1 MTRNWYIWFVF
12 FIGLVLFVQDGEAFF
27 LNSADITRLEAKT
40 KLLIKDLPH
49 PARNVTM
56 YGLLGINPTF
66 LRPDDHKAIQRLFNA
81 TAAEKSLFNVFT
93 IGDMITAL
101 NISWADAL
109 NKSTLQLFSQFW
121 SQIEPGTTKGK
132 YPIIYAAHLKGITV
146 AQLAGFPIV
155 NLAVA
160 ITGLSEQMIQ
170 KIYQIP
176 LMDFYRAKN
185 MSFGQLPAY
194 MNHFFYNGTSNKTE
208 LKMYYT
214 MSFHSIAKA
223 ILIHKNAT
231 EATEDF
237 LNDFK
242 YIVNNIKISDLL
254 NIFSFVFPSGY
265 MTLDTFSI
273 ETLAGNLSGLDRQ
286 QTRIVFNT
294 TSDYYL
300 KQLTID
306 YLRLMNVWGSWSG
319 RGDITLGRFFNG
331 SVVLIEQFFINFDMP
346 VLYLEHMKGVLITRR
361 DWYRLYQLVSNL
373 CRCFG
378 YYCRGVLQ
386 LNVDTN
392 HRNFTDVVETD
403 VWKIPALFTKLFGM
417 NYTLRHYVTMTTRS
431 LYYSAIFKN
440 RSVAEDGIVKGFGYL
455 ARHAN
460 LSLIMTMY
468 GVTNETIISGTL
480 AAIGRNISEITLAQ
494 LKQALG
500 VTSDAYV
507 NETTVGSML
516 AAIGRD
522 FSNATHL
529 TLHGILQLF
538 LRKLAPDIAR
548 FKQPVIYVSFI
559 KGISMHQI
567 SSYSIYD
574 LALATTGLSEVMMRR
589 IYGISSSEM
598 QSAKALNFSHLPTYI
613 KQHFG
618 VDYSQKQVHIM
629 SFQFCLVDVLLNGNI
644 TVGANYLTE
653 GVKFVIGE
661 VTFKEIKGMYN
672 RTQMSVSSMSVWSL
686 VYDISNLDYASFR
699 NITSFAP
706 ESYVNQ
712 TTIGEMF
719 SLMSL
724 NQSQSDLLTMKSLLM
739 GFSRHVTFGR
749 HGLTLP
755 VAYNAF
761 RKGISITNLL
771 NFTMLETTLKMSALS
786 EKYIPKLQ
794 NISNADLKLPFGHL
808 RAYVNQTLGVNINSK
823 HFRIMSLNSIFDAV
837 FINKNAS
844 EVTQK
849 RFLNDFRVILRNV
862 TFGDLKKIFGLT
874 NSSLFPMTVAELGF
888 FISGIDLLSLKKL
901 MGQSLLLNETKI
913 GAIANT
919 IRSHEKRFDHSTI
932 HELLAISAR
941 VKGLRVLKMPVV
953 YASHLKNISINQIAG
968 YNIMSLAIL
977 TSGLPEME
985 IMEHNRMPSTPF
997 QIAKTLSYGQ
1007 LPAYVKF
1014 KMGIGL
1020 DIKHFYTLS
1029 YNSIAETIIMD
1040 SKSTEDQFS
1049 EDLGFIATNV
1059 TFGEIKQIFGMT
1071 NSSLLPMSFAN
1082 LAFFISG
1089 VDAKSLQN
1097 IMGPRPWINQTKIGE
1112 AAKFVL
1118 PKDFDKLT
1126 IDSLIGKYEQ
1136 SLKGFELSKLPV
1148 MHTSSLK
1155 NITMAQISG
1164 YQFLHLAGQATGLSE
1179 IAIKELYHMSAADF
1193 QNAKTLYFGQFPSFV
1208 KQNIGANLSI
1218 KHFTT
1223 MSFNTI
1229 LETILIRKNVT
1240 EANERFMKDFGFI
1253 IKSVKLGQIQKFFGL
1268 NTSALFSM
1276 TIPELAFFIS
1286 NIDPMALGKMM
1297 APSLSLN
1304 ATKIGEIA
1312 KLFDPTTL
1320 PSLSIF
1326 DLLSLYPKQLKGL
1339 ALAKLPV
1346 IYAAHLKG
1354 ITISQVSGCSIMG
1367 LSVKITG
1374 LSEIVIKE
1382 LHRMS
1387 NADFQASKILLFG
1400 QLPAYVKLHMG
1411 TLFSINHFYTMSLN
1425 SIADALL
1432 IHKNLTEGTK
1442 QFLTDFRFVAQ
1453 HVRFAEIKRI
1463 YAINESLLMSKSLW
1477 GLGYT
1482 ISAID
1487 FMQFKTVLNVKN
1499 NAFINQTTIKEI
1511 IDEYGLPPAALNSLT
1526 IVNLLGMFA
1535 AKVTPGIERSKLPII
1550 YAAFLKGISI
1560 HQLSGYNI
1568 IRLAVDTSGLSETMI
1583 KRLHSIPPN
1592 DFIAAKN
1599 LAFGQLPLY
1608 VKQRIGADSILKHY
1622 YTMSFHSIAEAFLV
1636 HINVIEAAKDFV
1648 QDFHI
1653 IASNLSF
1660 PIIFKMYNLRE
1671 DYAVHMRF
1679 PELLK
1684 YIADAN
1690 VTHVF
1695 RFGPPDYRVLGGLTI
1710 RDCLVFLKSRNNS
1723 IDLKRGTI
1731 TQLAMGIVA
1740 NWRHVPGL
1748 FDTLGNLSKS
1758 SMMDMS
1764 MNDFIRLAHV
1774 TPQTVQHLLKAGF
1787 ISSRHFQSINNLPLK
1802 TLAERRIVPLPV
1814 RGASSIMLIKL
1825 LLSARDIRGW
1835 STIPF
1840 IAAGFYNGFT
1850 VSQIA
1855 SSNVLQIAERVFGF
1869 DARSIISA
1877 VRLNSSAVMMIAN
1890 ITYRGLSHMVQ
1901 RHIGKMVDYRQLY
1914 HMSFYDL
1921 LDAVLLR
1928 KDASATT
1935 KAIDSAIRF
1944 IALRMS
1950 LHETRVMY
1958 EMSHGELMNT
1968 TLIDLSRKHVNVS
1981 RKEIST
1987 ALNLTLQQELL
1998 LERVRVIDAHI
2009 LLGAGRSVMS
2019 LSMERV
2025 GHQIITLGPEA
2036 VLFFTPI
2043 DALLRMKSLQL
2054 SVLSNTKLP
2063 QLARLFSV
2071 PVLKIEDTLRSM
2083 NITKD
2088 TINFIFAHPLADFA
2102 SVWSLSLSDFAK
2114 WDIFRLFWHLKT
2126 LVTRVPEPCAKFT
2139 QPCTSNANCL
2149 NPKGRIF
2156 CRCNE
2161 GYSGNGTYCYDGCTS
2176 VRCGTGA
2183 ACVNVPGSGA
2193 TCSCIKPGHVIRNG
2207 KCIKQDGRIIKV
2219 SGLKF
2224 KQVFKDAY
2232 KNSDSKE
2239 FKNKAAEIENILK
2252 VVVCQKIFGCI
2263 GIEVLLIRKGSIVM
2277 DFSVTIDSS
2286 FNNVTKEHVLN
2297 ISREALKDEKMIDLG
2312 ADLGSNL
2319 GASKGDVCQMGWHD
2333 CGANSKCVSGSDGSS
2348 YVCECSNGYDK
2359 DGNDCK
2365 KKSKTGLIVGV
2376 TVGVVL
2382 FLFLLVVLLLVKKKH
2397 KKARIISNDIPFSLF
2412 KGSRS
2417 GSVITNENAEERKDQ
2432 YMTEKA

>member
-1 MTRNWYIWFVF
+1 
-12 FIGLVLFVQDGEAFF
+12 
-27 LNSADITRLEAKT
+27 
-40 KLLIKDLPH
+40 
-49 PARNVTM
+49 M
-56 YGLLGINPTF
+56 YGLLGINPSF

-93 IGDMITAL
+93 IEDMITAL
-101 NISWADAL
+101 NISWANAL
-109 NKSTLQLFSQFW
+109 NKSALQLFSQFW

-223 ILIHKNAT
+223 ILVHKNAT

-254 NIFSFVFPSGY
+254 SIFSFVFPSSY
-265 MTLDTFSI
+265 NTLDTFSI

-306 YLRLMNVWGSWSG
+306 YLRLMNVWSSWSG
-319 RGDITLGRFFNG
+319 RGDITLGRFFKG

-361 DWYRLYQLVSNL
+361 DWYRLYELVTKL

-392 HRNFTDVVETD
+392 HRNFTDVVKTD
-403 VWKIPALFTKLFGM
+403 VWEIPELFTKLFGM
-417 NYTLRHYVTMTTRS
+417 SYTLRHYVTMTTRS
-431 LYYSAIFKN
+431 IYYSAIFRN

-460 LSLIMTMY
+460 ISLIMKMY

-480 AAIGRNISEITLAQ
+480 ADIGRNISEITLTQ

-500 VTSDAYV
+500 VTSDAYL

-548 FKQPVIYVSFI
+548 FRQPVIYVSFM

-574 LALATTGLSEVMMRR
+574 LALATTDLSEVMMRR

-598 QSAKALNFSHLPTYI
+598 QNAKALNFSHFPAYV

-618 VDYSQKQVHIM
+618 VDYSQKQVYIM
-629 SFQFCLVDVLLNGNI
+629 SFQFCLVDVLLNRNI

-653 GVKFVIGE
+653 GIKFVLGE
-661 VTFKEIKGMYN
+661 VPFREIKAMYN
-672 RTQMSVSSMSVWSL
+672 RTLMSVSSMSVWGL

-712 TTIGEMF
+712 TTIGEMN
-719 SLMSL
+719 SLMGL
-724 NQSQSDLLTMKSLLM
+724 NQSQSGLLTMKSFLM

-755 VAYNAF
+755 VAYSAF

-771 NFTMLETTLKMSALS
+771 NFTLLETTLKASALS
-786 EKYIPKLQ
+786 EKYIPKLR

-808 RAYVNQTLGVNINSK
+808 RAYVNQTLGVNIDSK
-823 HFRIMSLNSIFDAV
+823 HFRTMSLNSIFDAV

-844 EVTQK
+844 EVTQ
-849 RFLNDFRVILRNV
+849 RFLNDFRVVLRNV

-888 FISGIDLLSLKKL
+888 FISGIDLMSMKKL

-913 GAIANT
+913 GAMANV
-919 IRSHEKRFDHSTI
+919 IRSHDKRFDHLTI
-932 HELLAISAR
+932 HELFAISTR
-941 VKGLRVLKMPVV
+941 EKGFRVLQMPVV

-968 YNIMSLAIL
+968 YNIMSLATL
-977 TSGLPEME
+977 TSGLSEME
-985 IMEHNRMPSTPF
+985 IREHNRMPHVPF
-997 QIAKTLSYGQ
+997 QIAKSLSYGQ

-1020 DIKHFYTLS
+1020 DIKHFNTLS
-1029 YNSIAETIIMD
+1029 YNSIAESIIID
-1040 SKSTEDQFS
+1040 SKSTEDQFA
-1049 EDLGFIATNV
+1049 EDLGFIVRNV

-1089 VDAKSLQN
+1089 IDAKSLQN
-1097 IMGPRPWINQTKIGE
+1097 MMGPRPWINQTKIGE

-1126 IDSLIGKYEQ
+1126 IGSLIGKYEQ
-1136 SLKGFELSKLPV
+1136 SLKGFEMSKLPV

-1164 YQFLHLAGQATGLSE
+1164 YSFLHLTGQATGLSE
-1179 IAIKELYHMSAADF
+1179 IEIKELYRMSAADF

-1229 LETILIRKNVT
+1229 IETILIRKNMT
-1240 EANERFMKDFGFI
+1240 ETNERLMKDFGFI
-1253 IKSVKLGQIQKFFGL
+1253 IRSVKLGEIQKFFGL
-1268 NTSALFSM
+1268 NTSVLFSM

-1286 NIDPMALGKMM
+1286 NIDPMVLRKMM

-1320 PSLSIF
+1320 PSLSIY
-1326 DLLSLYPKQLKGL
+1326 DLLSLYPKQLRGL

-1346 IYAAHLKG
+1346 IYAAHLKS
-1354 ITISQVSGCSIMG
+1354 ITISQVSGYSIMG

-1387 NADFQASKILLFG
+1387 NADFQASKTLLFG
-1400 QLPAYVKLHMG
+1400 QLPAYVKQHMG

-1425 SIADALL
+1425 SIAEAML

-1442 QFLTDFRFVAQ
+1442 QFLKDFRFIAQ
-1453 HVRFAEIKRI
+1453 HMRFVQIKQI
-1463 YAINESLLMSKSLW
+1463 YAINEILLLSKSLW
-1477 GLGYT
+1477 GLGFT

-1526 IVNLLGMFA
+1526 IVNLLAMFA

-1560 HQLSGYNI
+1560 HQLSSYNI

-1583 KRLHSIPPN
+1583 KRLHSIPPS

-1671 DYAVHMRF
+1671 DVGVHMRF
-1679 PELLK
+1679 QELLK

-1690 VTHVF
+1690 MTHVF

-1723 IDLKRGTI
+1723 IDFKRGTI
-1731 TQLAMGIVA
+1731 TQLAMGIVD
-1740 NWRHVPGL
+1740 NWKRVPGL
-1748 FDTLGNLSKS
+1748 FYTLGNLSKS

-1764 MNDFIRLAHV
+1764 MNDFVRLAQV
-1774 TPQTVQHLLKAGF
+1774 TPQTVHHLLKAGF

-1825 LLSARDIRGW
+1825 LLSARDLRGM
-1835 STIPF
+1835 
-1840 IAAGFYNGFT
+1840 
-1850 VSQIA
+1850 
-1855 SSNVLQIAERVFGF
+1855 L
-1869 DARSIISA
+1869 
-1877 VRLNSSAVMMIAN
+1877 
-1890 ITYRGLSHMVQ
+1890 
-1901 RHIGKMVDYRQLY
+1901 
-1914 HMSFYDL
+1914 
-1921 LDAVLLR
+1921 
-1928 KDASATT
+1928 
-1935 KAIDSAIRF
+1935 
-1944 IALRMS
+1944 
-1950 LHETRVMY
+1950 
-1958 EMSHGELMNT
+1958 
-1968 TLIDLSRKHVNVS
+1968 
-1981 RKEIST
+1981 
-1987 ALNLTLQQELL
+1987 
-1998 LERVRVIDAHI
+1998 
-2009 LLGAGRSVMS
+2009 
-2019 LSMERV
+2019 
-2025 GHQIITLGPEA
+2025 
-2036 VLFFTPI
+2036 
-2043 DALLRMKSLQL
+2043 
-2054 SVLSNTKLP
+2054 
-2063 QLARLFSV
+2063 
-2071 PVLKIEDTLRSM
+2071 
-2083 NITKD
+2083 
-2088 TINFIFAHPLADFA
+2088 
-2102 SVWSLSLSDFAK
+2102 
-2114 WDIFRLFWHLKT
+2114 
-2126 LVTRVPEPCAKFT
+2126 
-2139 QPCTSNANCL
+2139 
-2149 NPKGRIF
+2149 
-2156 CRCNE
+2156 
-2161 GYSGNGTYCYDGCTS
+2161 
-2176 VRCGTGA
+2176 
-2183 ACVNVPGSGA
+2183 
-2193 TCSCIKPGHVIRNG
+2193 
-2207 KCIKQDGRIIKV
+2207 
-2219 SGLKF
+2219 
-2224 KQVFKDAY
+2224 
-2232 KNSDSKE
+2232 
-2239 FKNKAAEIENILK
+2239 
-2252 VVVCQKIFGCI
+2252 
-2263 GIEVLLIRKGSIVM
+2263 
-2277 DFSVTIDSS
+2277 
-2286 FNNVTKEHVLN
+2286 
-2297 ISREALKDEKMIDLG
+2297 
-2312 ADLGSNL
+2312 
-2319 GASKGDVCQMGWHD
+2319 
-2333 CGANSKCVSGSDGSS
+2333 
-2348 YVCECSNGYDK
+2348 
-2359 DGNDCK
+2359 
-2365 KKSKTGLIVGV
+2365 
-2376 TVGVVL
+2376 
-2382 FLFLLVVLLLVKKKH
+2382 
-2397 KKARIISNDIPFSLF
+2397 
-2412 KGSRS
+2412 
-2417 GSVITNENAEERKDQ
+2417 
-2432 YMTEKA
+2432 